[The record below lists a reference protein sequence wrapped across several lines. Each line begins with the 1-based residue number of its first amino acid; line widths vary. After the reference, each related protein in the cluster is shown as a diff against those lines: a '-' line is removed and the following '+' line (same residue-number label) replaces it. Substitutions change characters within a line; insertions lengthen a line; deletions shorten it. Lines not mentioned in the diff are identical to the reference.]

1 MHITVCT
8 GGLLWGWQENV
19 MSVDTGVWQGGA
31 RWGTAVAEGAHPPL
45 LQLLGPMSSIAAR
58 SGMPLTYRK
67 GWAVLAYL
75 LVEHGRSHRRG
86 ELAAL
91 LWPTLSEVA
100 ALTNL
105 RQVLCDLRRKLTPL
119 LGKAQLLI
127 DRESVCLRLDPTCP
141 ISDLEQIDVLT
152 ITALSSGG
160 LVRSSWLLGC
170 GDLLEGWGVEDGG
183 DFAFW
188 LSTTRQWYQQQWRSA
203 LDRVR
208 AAAQH
213 TGDWR
218 LALECVRCQIR
229 VDPWDEALHRQR
241 MMLYSAM
248 GEAQLALA
256 SYESLEMVLKR
267 ELGVG
272 PQPETAELAWA
283 IREKEDLAAS

>member
-1 MHITVCT
+1 
-8 GGLLWGWQENV
+8 
-19 MSVDTGVWQGGA
+19 MSVDTGIWQGGA
-31 RWGTAVAEGAHPPL
+31 RWPMQVAEGAHPPL
-45 LQLLGPMSSIAAR
+45 LQLLGPMSSIAVR
-58 SGMPLTYRK
+58 SGIPLTYRK

-75 LVEHGRSHRRG
+75 LVEHGRSHRRS

-91 LWPTLSEVA
+91 LWPALTEGG

-119 LGKAQLLI
+119 LGKAQLLV
-127 DRESVCLRLDPTCP
+127 DRESVCLRLDPAGP

-152 ITALSSGG
+152 ISALSNGA
-160 LVRSSWLLGC
+160 LVHSSWLLEC
-170 GDLLEGWGVEDGG
+170 GDLLEGWGVEEGG

-188 LSTTRQWYQQQWRSA
+188 LSTTRQWYQQQWRRA

-208 AAAQH
+208 AAAQL
-213 TGDWR
+213 TGHWR

-229 VDPWDEALHRQR
+229 VDPWDEVLHRQR

-256 SYESLEMVLKR
+256 SYETLKMVLER
-267 ELGVG
+267 ELGVV
-272 PQPETAELAWA
+272 PQRETAELAVV
-283 IREKEDLAAS
+283 IREKQDRTMS